1 MENIDVSEV
10 KESLK
15 ETADDLTAED
25 LINLDNDQESA
36 DEDVIE
42 VNIEKPKE
50 ITPQHVSRLL
60 ECLNE
65 ARDIVTEFD
74 SNIDRSLNFRQA
86 ISAASK
92 CYQELQFQ
100 QRQQQNHSKTQKKM
114 DDYIT

>member
-74 SNIDRSLNFRQA
+74 SNIDRTFKSHLYIEFYLYHS
-86 ISAASK
+86 ILWS
-92 CYQELQFQ
+92 YELT
-100 QRQQQNHSKTQKKM
+100 RVCKG
-114 DDYIT
+114 